1 MPKSGKV
8 WGETE
13 EIFNNGVVSVNHLK
27 IKKGGFCSEH
37 YHERKANMFFI
48 ISGNLAIKLWEP
60 GDDRPMHRDIPDETV
75 LWPGESTTIKPGV
88 IHQFR
93 ALTDVECM
101 EIYNVE
107 LRGED
112 IDRRTQG
119 GMK

>member
-37 YHERKANMFFI
+37 LHNRKSNMFFI
-48 ISGNLAIKLWEP
+48 VNGNLLIRTWKAEGIV
-60 GDDRPMHRDIPDETV
+60 DEIV
-75 LWPGESTTIKPGV
+75 IWPGESTTIEPGV
-88 IHQFR
+88 YHQFR
-93 ALTDVECM
+93 AQTDVECF
-101 EIYNVE
+101 EIYDVE
-107 LRGED
+107 LKGND
-112 IDRRTQG
+112 IERRTTG